1 MLTGLSIA
9 TLRYYDDIGLLRPAE
24 IEPRTSYRRYS
35 YAQIDVAR
43 RIRRLREAELPTEQI
58 DRVLRGDGGDAREVL
73 LQQRAQLRERTGRVQ
88 AVLDQLM
95 RELQHDVE
103 GTPARMKSAADFRLV
118 AVNTGVESEVALE
131 AACAFWGEVPR
142 NSLITDPMGN
152 RVVLWESSR

>member
-88 AVLDQLM
+88 AVLGSSPRSRL
-95 RELQHDVE
+95 R
-103 GTPARMKSAADFRLV
+103 PRARSGARCP
-118 AVNTGVESEVALE
+118 GI
-131 AACAFWGEVPR
+131 R
-142 NSLITDPMGN
+142 
-152 RVVLWESSR
+152 